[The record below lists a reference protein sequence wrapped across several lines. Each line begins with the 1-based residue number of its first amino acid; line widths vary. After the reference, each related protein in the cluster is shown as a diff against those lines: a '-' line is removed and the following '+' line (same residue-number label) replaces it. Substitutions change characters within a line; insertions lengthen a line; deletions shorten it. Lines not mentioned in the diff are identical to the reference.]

1 MKQIVIIC
9 VFLIML
15 MPMSLAIVDRTCTI
29 DDCRFGDEKWEAAE
43 RNAIEDFSGDKA
55 GCETKGAIM
64 YCSDEQIAAPKP
76 DQPRNTPVTMNED
89 ETITHEVPG
98 NSVTAP
104 HGTYPSTAGT
114 RGSVNQMFKE
124 ALGEI
129 QGIMQLI
136 GSLDLK
142 TLLAEKE
149 KPDPGP
155 DPSPTPSPGF
165 NHVAVT
171 KNGDETTTR
180 LVGDALVYQEEREG
194 SRSAASEVNDPKNP
208 GETTTKGPT
217 LKTASL
223 SNTKT
228 TLFSE
233 DVAIAT
239 VETPEDKTNIFFNP
253 SSETTVFPGT
263 ITALI
268 ISLLES
274 NFVSAQTQESQYV
287 RFEKQNIDSQ
297 GHDINVIL
305 KKPFEVV
312 SLSGNKIKITNGEN
326 EFIVTSSR
334 SYIKR
339 LLKDIPEGVR
349 SVKNTGSP
357 NGNIY
362 TMKEYTNRKGEIYDQ
377 LKIVHIT
384 DITASHPT
392 KDLMITQHRLDTMF
406 S

>member
-1 MKQIVIIC
+1 MMMKQIVIIC
-9 VFLIML
+9 VFLIIL
-15 MPMSLAIVDRTCTI
+15 MPMSLAQNGICTI
-29 DDCRFGDEKWEAAE
+29 EDCSYGAEGWEASE
-43 RNAIEDFSGDKA
+43 KNAIDDFSGDRTGCQTIA
-55 GCETKGAIM
+55 GRMVCGGK
-64 YCSDEQIAAPKP
+64 DIAAPKP
-76 DQPRNTPVTMNED
+76 EQPD
-89 ETITHEVPG
+89 ETSVIRNLDGSTTHNVPG
-98 NSVTAP
+98 NPVNAP

-114 RGSVNQMFKE
+114 GGAANQMFQA
-124 ALGEI
+124 ALGQI
-129 QGIMQLI
+129 QSIMQLV

-142 TLLAEKE
+142 TLIAEKP
-149 KPDPGP
+149 KPDPGY
-155 DPSPTPSPGF
+155 DPSPTPSPNIPNYIEIAG
-165 NHVAVT
+165 NTATMGGNSAILYEEKDGDRGAVIT
-171 KNGDETTTR
+171 SKDK
-180 LVGDALVYQEEREG
+180 
-194 SRSAASEVNDPKNP
+194 SIP

-217 LKTASL
+217 LQASTHRNTETA
-223 SNTKT
+223 
-228 TLFSE
+228 LFSGGME
-233 DVAIAT
+233 IAT
-239 VETPEDKTNIFFNP
+239 VETPNDDTEIFFNP
-253 SSETTVFPGT
+253 SSETTVFTGT

-334 SYIKR
+334 SYITR
-339 LLKDIPEGVR
+339 LLRDIPEGVR
-349 SVKNTGSP
+349 FVKNTGSP

-377 LKIVHIT
+377 PKIVHIT
-384 DITASHPT
+384 DITATHPT